1 MGTTIVPPFL
11 TYYTDIDCDEVEPL
25 LKTEW
30 AQFDNYNDSLPDMG
44 CSENNGRPLAGCAV
58 ITIAQIIKYYRHPN
72 TYDWDK
78 MKDKESTPE
87 TAKLI
92 RDIGKV
98 IGVKYGCKGSS
109 ASTLDASKLLTS
121 KYGYAT
127 NYSGAYSDD
136 ITIQELKA
144 KRPVIL
150 MGGRKKA
157 DGGSAR
163 HSWICD
169 GFLRDI
175 YYHNGKIDRI
185 WISLHMNWGWGKGV
199 ESIVK
204 YNGWF
209 DHNNWN
215 SALGAY
221 NENKKMIYG
230 IKPRK

>member
-1 MGTTIVPPFL
+1 
-11 TYYTDIDCDEVEPL
+11 
-25 LKTEW
+25 
-30 AQFDNYNDSLPDMG
+30 
-44 CSENNGRPLAGCAV
+44 
-58 ITIAQIIKYYRHPN
+58 
-72 TYDWDK
+72 
-78 MKDKESTPE
+78 
-87 TAKLI
+87 
-92 RDIGKV
+92 
-98 IGVKYGCKGSS
+98 
-109 ASTLDASKLLTS
+109 
-121 KYGYAT
+121 
-127 NYSGAYSDD
+127 
-136 ITIQELKA
+136 
-144 KRPVIL
+144 